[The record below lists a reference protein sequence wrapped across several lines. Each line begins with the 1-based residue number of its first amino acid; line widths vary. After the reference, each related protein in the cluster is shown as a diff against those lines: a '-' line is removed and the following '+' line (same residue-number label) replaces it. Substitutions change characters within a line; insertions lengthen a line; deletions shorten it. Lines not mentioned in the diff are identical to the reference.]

1 VGGLFSRLAMKR
13 GQKHPMND
21 DSLAQY
27 KTKLIDELEFLLI
40 MAQRNDTSLAPG
52 LEVAI
57 TTIER
62 VDL

>member
-1 VGGLFSRLAMKR
+1 
-13 GQKHPMND
+13 MND

-40 MAQRNDTSLAPG
+40 MAQRNDTSLVPG

-62 VDL
+62 ADL

>member
-1 VGGLFSRLAMKR
+1 
-13 GQKHPMND
+13 MND